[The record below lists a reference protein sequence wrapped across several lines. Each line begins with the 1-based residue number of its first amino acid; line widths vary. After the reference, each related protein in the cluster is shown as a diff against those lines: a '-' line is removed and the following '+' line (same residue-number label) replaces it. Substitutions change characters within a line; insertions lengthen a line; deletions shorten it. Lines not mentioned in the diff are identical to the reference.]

1 MTPLSTSMMV
11 KMKLLLM
18 MKWSELYL
26 RVVYRSLPN
35 GQQILK
41 EDLVVV
47 EEEAE
52 IGIESERRATRRRR
66 ARRAAVRRA
75 RRDRERRTKTNS
87 SSNEA

>member
-18 MKWSELYL
+18 MKWSELYP

>member
-1 MTPLSTSMMV
+1 MMV